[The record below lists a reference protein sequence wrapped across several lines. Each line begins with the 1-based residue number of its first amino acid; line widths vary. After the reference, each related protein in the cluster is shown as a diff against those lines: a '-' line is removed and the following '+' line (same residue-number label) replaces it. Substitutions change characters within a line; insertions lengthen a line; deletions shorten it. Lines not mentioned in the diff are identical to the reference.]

1 VDLKSS
7 QPYAYVYYFSLVP
20 SVQYQTSF
28 CIFLHTNSTLQRDI
42 NNIPVLNQTLH
53 PADGGKCANPN
64 RQRHVTGKKK
74 QMIKTKDSDEQN
86 TPRHDTSYYA
96 VLSQSRWHYAVTF
109 NTYKQTYQSG

>member
-7 QPYAYVYYFSLVP
+7 QPYAYVYYFSLLP

-74 QMIKTKDSDEQN
+74 TNDKNQGFWWAK
-86 TPRHDTSYYA
+86 Y
-96 VLSQSRWHYAVTF
+96 SQTWHELLCRT
-109 NTYKQTYQSG
+109 